1 MNSQQRNEEI
11 KDLNDAGKFRDAADK
26 SSKDGD
32 FKNAADYY
40 SHSLWLYQEHLHCE
54 HPIIGKI
61 MADIAQMLT
70 KLNKFKDALFY
81 QSESDYILDIY
92 K

>member
-40 SHSLWLYQEHLHCE
+40 SHALWLYEEHLHSE
-54 HPIIGKI
+54 HPILGAL
-61 MADIAQMLT
+61 MANISKMFE
-70 KLNKFKDALFY
+70 KLNKTKDALY
-81 QSESDYILDIY
+81 YKSQSDYILDIY